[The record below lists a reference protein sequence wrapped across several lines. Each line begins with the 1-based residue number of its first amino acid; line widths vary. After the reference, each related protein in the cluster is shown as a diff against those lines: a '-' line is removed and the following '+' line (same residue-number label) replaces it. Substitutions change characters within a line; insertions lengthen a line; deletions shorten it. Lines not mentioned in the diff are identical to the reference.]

1 MSQRYPSTQGRDTM
15 RESEDSGGMGLWK
28 VVLSL
33 LAFAVGI
40 AAFFVIRN
48 YLGRGGEP
56 QESSTGRDL
65 FRGSNEQTRSND
77 TPNRIKSAI
86 TSRLGNQ
93 SGPDATETSRDEHID
108 QASDLSFP
116 ASDPPS
122 WTAGPSKAQQK
133 LND

>member
-1 MSQRYPSTQGRDTM
+1 M

-77 TPNRIKSAI
+77 TPNRIKSALPNDMTDRVKSAI

-122 WTAGPSKAQQK
+122 WTAGPSKAEQK